1 MQPIAPP
8 VRQPRSRR
16 RWQITGGLALL
27 LVAGGALRAATIK
40 PVPLKPYLADPRP
53 VILAH
58 QGASAY
64 APSDTI
70 ESFRLGM
77 QQGADIIE
85 TDVHMTKDGVLVL
98 AHDETVDRLTN
109 GTGAIEEMTLAELR
123 QLDFG
128 YKFSPDGG
136 QTFPWRGKGV
146 QIPTLEEVFQQF
158 PGVRVN
164 LELKLSSKPMEP
176 AVYELVKQY
185 QMEDKVAIAS
195 FHPEPGPRYRALDGG
210 VAVRSASERDMY
222 TFAALWL
229 PGLSFLWQPQ
239 VELFQ
244 LPVSQKVGPVEIRLD
259 TPRLIKAAHRVGV
272 KVHYWTIND
281 EATMRHLLAI
291 GADGIITD
299 RPDLA
304 QKVMTE
310 MGLR

>member
-1 MQPIAPP
+1 MQSAPQSAP
-8 VRQPRSRR
+8 KARPL
-16 RWQITGGLALL
+16 RWRILGGVALVLA
-27 LVAGGALRAATIK
+27 VGGAIRAATIK
-40 PVPLKPYLADPRP
+40 PVALKPYLADSRP

-70 ESFRLGM
+70 ESFKLGM

-85 TDVHMTKDGVLVL
+85 TDLHMTKDGALVL

-128 YKFSPDGG
+128 YKFTPDG

-146 QIPTLEEVFQQF
+146 TIPTLEEVFQQF

-164 LELKLSSKPMEP
+164 LELKLSSTPMEP
-176 AVYELVKQY
+176 VLYELVKKY
-185 QMEDKVAIAS
+185 HMEDKVGIAS
-195 FHPEPGPRYRALDGG
+195 FHAEPGPRYRALDGG
-210 VAVRSASERDMY
+210 VAARSASEKDMY
-222 TFAALWL
+222 TFAGLWV
-229 PGLSFLWQPQ
+229 PGLSFLWQPN

-244 LPVSQKVGPVEIRLD
+244 LPTAQKVGPIEIRLD
-259 TPRLIKAAHRVGV
+259 TPRLIKAAHKVGV

-281 EATMRHLLAI
+281 EATMRHLLEI

-299 RPDLA
+299 RPDMA
-304 QKVMTE
+304 QKVMSE

>member
-1 MQPIAPP
+1 M
-8 VRQPRSRR
+8 RR
-16 RWQITGGLALL
+16 RQILGGVVLVLV
-27 LVAGGALRAATIK
+27 VAGAVRAATIK
-40 PVPLKPYLADPRP
+40 PVPVKPYLADTRP

-58 QGASAY
+58 QGASDY

-70 ESFRLGM
+70 EAFKLGM

-85 TDVHMTKDGVLVL
+85 TDLHMTKDGILVL

-128 YKFSPDGG
+128 YRFTADEGK
-136 QTFPWRGKGV
+136 TFPWRGKGV
-146 QIPTLEEVFQQF
+146 TIPTLEEVFQQF

-164 LELKLSSKPMEP
+164 LELKLSTTPMEP
-176 AVYELVKQY
+176 ALYELVKRY
-185 QMEDKVAIAS
+185 KMEDKVGIAS
-195 FHPEPGPRYRALDGG
+195 FHADPGPRYRALDGG
-210 VAVRSASERDMY
+210 VAARSASTKDMY

-244 LPVSQKVGPVEIRLD
+244 LPTAQKVGPIEIRLD

-272 KVHYWTIND
+272 KVHYWTIDD
-281 EATMRHLLAI
+281 EATMRHLLEI

-299 RPDLA
+299 KPDLA
-304 QKVMTE
+304 QKVMSE